1 MIYSGNIKNTL
12 GEPLMGANVS
22 AQSKRGLVGVISD
35 FDGNFNWNPETELT
49 SPITVSYVGYQSKT
63 LDPSEVQDKQIVLKE
78 SMEQLD
84 EVVVI
89 AKRPKSQKGIDK
101 NNLIGIIS
109 GGAGLLAIGIL
120 LVKFNK

>member
-1 MIYSGNIKNTL
+1 VNYTGNIKNTL

-49 SPITVSYVGYQSKT
+49 SPITVSYVGYQSET
-63 LDPSEVQDKQIVLKE
+63 LDPSEVVDKQIVLKE

-109 GGAGLLAIGIL
+109 AGAGLLAIGIL

>member
-49 SPITVSYVGYQSKT
+49 SPITVSYVGYQSET
-63 LDPSEVQDKQIVLKE
+63 LDPSEAQDKQIVLKE

-109 GGAGLLAIGIL
+109 AGAGLLAIGIL